1 MILNV
6 MDMVKRMGLLS
17 LGQQVSYSVPGFLFA
32 FLLLFVVAYK
42 RLTK

>member
-1 MILNV
+1 MILNI

-17 LGQQVSYSVPGFLFA
+17 LGQQVSYSVPRFLFA
-32 FLLLFVVAYK
+32 FLLLFVVVYK